1 MRSAPMTIAFAGLIF
16 TATCAAAEER
26 QYSVKETRFI
36 AYKYGQCAVRGH
48 TAGASEAIMRNV
60 DNETLVKR
68 YRILIN
74 GDCLSAP
81 GSRLM
86 FPGDFYRY
94 ALADGLVRRRLA
106 DRPVP
111 DLTNVQPLA
120 HAAAPEEPM
129 PPLDDNQIANLLYA
143 NALHKAQQAASFRAL
158 GIYGECVVRV
168 SPTHAKALLVTEP
181 ETAAEN
187 DGFKAIQPALAQCMP
202 EGQTMTLDKFV
213 VRGIVAVNYYRL
225 AMTALQSGAQ

>member
-1 MRSAPMTIAFAGLIF
+1 MRTALLAITFAGL
-16 TATCAAAEER
+16 TLASTSAAAEETF
-26 QYSVKETRFI
+26 YSVKETRVI

-74 GDCLSAP
+74 GDCLRAP

-94 ALADGLVRRRLA
+94 ALADGLVTRRLA

-111 DLTNVQPLA
+111 DLTNVPPLA
-120 HAAAPEEPM
+120 HAAAQESPM

-143 NALHKAQQAASFRAL
+143 NALHKAQQAAAFRAL
-158 GIYGECVVRV
+158 SIYGECVVRV
-168 SPTHAKALLVTEP
+168 SPTHAKALLITEP
-181 ETAAEN
+181 ESAAEN
-187 DGFKAIQPALAQCMP
+187 DGFRAMQPAFAQCMP

-213 VRGIVAVNYYRL
+213 LRGIVAVNYYRL
-225 AMTALQSGAQ
+225 ATTALQGGAR